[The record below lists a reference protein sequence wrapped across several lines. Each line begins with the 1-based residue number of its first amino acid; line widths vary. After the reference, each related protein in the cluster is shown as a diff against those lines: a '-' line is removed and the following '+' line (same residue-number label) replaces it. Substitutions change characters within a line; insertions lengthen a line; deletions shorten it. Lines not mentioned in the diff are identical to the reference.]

1 MSELD
6 VLIARVLQPGF
17 AGTTVPE
24 WVRRRLDGGLGSVI
38 LFAANIESPTRLR
51 AMTDELRAAN
61 PDVFVAVDEEA
72 GDITRLE
79 FATGSSSPGN
89 LALGAI
95 DDVALTEAMA
105 RSAGELVR
113 SAGIDLNYA
122 PVADVNTEPRNPVIG
137 ARSFGSDPA
146 LVSRHVA
153 AAVRGLQAAGVAA
166 CAKHFPGHGDTVVD
180 SHFGLPTVTATL
192 GRLRR
197 DTLPPFSVAVRAGVR
212 AVMVAHLL
220 MPEFDAENPASVSPA
235 VIGGLLRTE
244 LSFEGLAVSDGI
256 GMAAVRERYGLAGAA
271 VRALAAGIDLVC
283 VDSNSTD
290 ADLDAITAA
299 ITAALRDGTL
309 AEARLVEAAEKVA
322 GFAAWRR
329 EAREGTAA
337 GALEPVA
344 AGSAGATR
352 SAATAATAAST
363 GSAQSAAGV
372 ADASINEAASSTFE
386 AGLAAARRAVRVLRA
401 EKDALPLKAAPHV
414 VEVALPRSLATPL
427 AELLPGTTSSN
438 LADTTAAPAD
448 RPLVIVV
455 RGIQRSPADL
465 ERVRL
470 LIQQRPDT
478 IVVDLG
484 VAHADPGGAAW
495 VAGYG
500 ISRVCVQAVAE
511 VLAGR

>member
-17 AGTTVPE
+17 AGTAVPE

-38 LFAANIESPTRLR
+38 LFAANIESLAQLR
-51 AMTDELRAAN
+51 AMTNELRAAN

-105 RSAGELVR
+105 RSVGELVR

-153 AAVRGLQAAGVAA
+153 AAVRGLHAAGVAA

-197 DTLPPFSVAVRAGVR
+197 DTLPPFSAAVRAGVR

-220 MPEFDAENPASVSPA
+220 MPEFDAEHPASVSPA

-244 LSFEGLAVSDGI
+244 LGFEDLAVSDGI

-290 ADLDAITAA
+290 ADMDAITAA
-299 ITAALRDGTL
+299 IIAALRDGTL
-309 AEARLVEAAEKVA
+309 PEARLVEAAEKVA

-329 EAREGTAA
+329 EAREAELTS
-337 GALEPVA
+337 
-344 AGSAGATR
+344 GSSPTLG
-352 SAATAATAAST
+352 
-363 GSAQSAAGV
+363 
-372 ADASINEAASSTFE
+372 D
-386 AGLAAARRAVRVLRA
+386 GLAAARRAVAVLRA
-401 EKDALPLKAAPHV
+401 DDGALPVKAAPHV

-427 AELLPGTTSSN
+427 TDLLPGTTSSK
-438 LADTTAAPAD
+438 LADTTTAPAD

-455 RGIQRSPADL
+455 RGIQRSPEDL

-470 LIQQRPDT
+470 LIKQRPDT

-484 VAHADPGGAAW
+484 VAHVDPGGAAW

-500 ISRVCVQAVAE
+500 VSRVCVQAVAE

>member
-17 AGTTVPE
+17 EGTSLPA

-38 LFAANIESPTRLR
+38 LFAANIESAAQLR
-51 AMTDELRAAN
+51 SLTDAVRAAN
-61 PDVFVAVDEEA
+61 PDAFVAVDEEA

-89 LALGAI
+89 LALGAVN
-95 DDVALTEAMA
+95 DVALTEDLA
-105 RSAGELVR
+105 RSIGALVR
-113 SAGIDLNYA
+113 AAGIDLNYA

-153 AAVRGLQAAGVAA
+153 AAVRGLHAAGVAA

-192 GRLRR
+192 AELRR
-197 DTLPPFSVAVRAGVR
+197 DTLPPFGAAVAAGVR

-220 MPEFDAENPASVSPA
+220 MPEFDREHPASVSPA
-235 VIGGLLRTE
+235 VIGGLLRGE
-244 LSFEGLAVSDGI
+244 LGFDGLAVSDGI

-271 VRALAAGIDLVC
+271 VRALAAGIDVVC

-290 ADLDAITAA
+290 ADMESITVA

-309 AEARLVEAAEKVA
+309 AEGRLVEAADKA
-322 GFAAWRR
+322 AAFADWRR
-329 EAREGTAA
+329 QARALTETTAP
-337 GALEPVA
+337 ESP
-344 AGSAGATR
+344 
-352 SAATAATAAST
+352 
-363 GSAQSAAGV
+363 
-372 ADASINEAASSTFE
+372 FE
-386 AGLAAARRAVRVLRA
+386 IGIAAARRAVTVLRA
-401 EKDALPLKAAPHV
+401 DDGALPLKTAPHI
-414 VEVALPRSLATPL
+414 VEAAFPRTLAAPL
-427 AELLPGTTSSN
+427 AELLPGTTASK
-438 LADTTAAPAD
+438 LTDTDEVPAD

-455 RGIQRSPADL
+455 RGIQRSPSDL
-465 ERVRL
+465 ERVARL
-470 LIQQRPDT
+470 VKRRPDA

-484 VAHADPGGAAW
+484 VAHVDPGGAAW

-500 ISRVCVQAVAE
+500 VSRVCAQAVAE
-511 VLAGR
+511 VLASR

>member
-17 AGTTVPE
+17 AGTSVPD

-38 LFAANIESPTRLR
+38 VFAANIESPTQLR
-51 AMTDELRAAN
+51 ALTDEVRAAN
-61 PDVFVAVDEEA
+61 PDAFVAVDEEA

-95 DDVALTEAMA
+95 DDVAVTEAMS
-105 RSAGELVR
+105 RSVGTLVR
-113 SAGIDLNYA
+113 EAGIDLNYA

-153 AAVRGLQAAGVAA
+153 AAVRGLHAAGVAA

-180 SHFGLPTVTATL
+180 SHYGLPTVTATL
-192 GRLRR
+192 EQLRR
-197 DTLPPFSVAVRAGVR
+197 DTLPPFSAAVEAGAR

-220 MPEFDAENPASVSPA
+220 MPEFDAEHPASVSPA
-235 VIGGLLRTE
+235 VVGGLLRGE
-244 LSFEGLAVSDGI
+244 LGFDGLAVTDGI

-271 VRALAAGIDLVC
+271 VRALIAGMDLVC

-290 ADLDAITAA
+290 DDLAAVTDAIF
-299 ITAALRDGTL
+299 AALRDGTL

-322 GFAAWRR
+322 AFAGWRR
-329 EAREGTAA
+329 EAREA
-337 GALEPVA
+337 GAPEF
-344 AGSAGATR
+344 
-352 SAATAATAAST
+352 
-363 GSAQSAAGV
+363 
-372 ADASINEAASSTFE
+372 EAANFDE
-386 AGLAAARRAVRVLRA
+386 GLTAARRAVRVLRA
-401 EKDALPLKAAPHV
+401 EDGALPLKTAPHV
-414 VEVALPRSLATPL
+414 IEVELPRSLATPL
-427 AELLPGTTSSN
+427 ADLLPGTTTSK
-438 LADTTAAPAD
+438 LADTAEAPAD
-448 RPLVIVV
+448 RPLVVVV
-455 RGIQRSPADL
+455 RGIQRSPEDL
-465 ERVRL
+465 DRVSR
-470 LIQQRPDT
+470 LIQERPDT

-484 VAHADPGGAAW
+484 VAHTDPGGAAW

-500 ISRVCVQAVAE
+500 ISRVCVQATAE
-511 VLAGR
+511 VLAGI